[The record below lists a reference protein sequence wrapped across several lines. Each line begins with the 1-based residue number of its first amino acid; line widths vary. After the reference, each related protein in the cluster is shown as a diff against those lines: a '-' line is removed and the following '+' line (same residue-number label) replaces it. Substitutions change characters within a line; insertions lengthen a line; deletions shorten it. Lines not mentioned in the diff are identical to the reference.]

1 MMKNIKR
8 KHKLFKFQR
17 EKNLPIGGHYNAR
30 QTMER
35 EVRTEK
41 LSDLKKYIK
50 IEVNKNFWNC
60 KISISETISKSVS
73 PLLSFPFLCL
83 VNWTQDVPARDGGQ
97 LRVLRPPHQ
106 AAPQRAPAVEPEWS
120 QAGAGQTCQA
130 DGRQSSHS
138 QQAWG
143 RPGLVSA
150 QDGVRHRL
158 CGQEEV
164 PARLH
169 WRSQDEGLHLC

>member
-1 MMKNIKR
+1 MPDKRWRGRWELRNFQIWKNTLKSKSIKT
-8 KHKLFKFQR
+8 FEIVKFQF
-17 EKNLPIGGHYNAR
+17 PR
-30 QTMER
+30 QFLR
-35 EVRTEK
+35 VSL
-41 LSDLKKYIK
+41 LS
-50 IEVNKNFWNC
+50 
-60 KISISETISKSVS
+60 S